1 MSEYIPAFP
10 GCCGFGSV
18 LTTQKKPAA
27 FFHVCRMKELGYY
40 GGEIT
45 GKYDDLSMQAF
56 SDYCGVENY
65 EERICEGDFFD
76 EHVLKILMGE
86 K

>member
-1 MSEYIPAFP
+1 MLRVWVCADDTEKT
-10 GCCGFGSV
+10 GSLFSCLPDEGTGV
-18 LTTQKKPAA
+18 L
-27 FFHVCRMKELGYY
+27 R
-40 GGEIT
+40 GEIT
-45 GKYDDLSMQAF
+45 GKYDDLSRQAF

-76 EHVLKILMGE
+76 EHVLKILLGE